1 MHPHPTA
8 SPTPRG
14 VRSVLAALLLTG
26 LGCGLGAARAPDAD
40 WPAGALLSARRAPL
54 LSMLGALESLDG
66 TPAARLARELRAKLP
81 DCEEIEARAPD
92 AASLPQA
99 IRCAD
104 RSGALRGLHEY
115 RGDRALALALP
126 LEAGP
131 RMLMRIADREGTLHV
146 DLRWPD
152 SAAHGLVASL
162 LPGKGDAGRAVL
174 ADEDRILHA
183 RVRSDSLDLAALVP
197 EGSQAEDLFRLK
209 SELLS
214 SAVLDGSWEIALY
227 APLAGHPMPRVAA
240 ALGVRMHSAAQAAM
254 QHLLQD
260 VEARWSLVPTPL
272 HWKGA
277 EGACLMQVRL
287 LPELAPC
294 VAETDRALV
303 LAWNQESLRHALGSA
318 GRAATAPPGA
328 ARAELDLEGLRA
340 ADLRLAALQR
350 GSALAQVTRW
360 PWSRV
365 VARGGRRGGSVAL
378 EIDLL
383 PAREQ
388 GS

>member
-8 SPTPRG
+8 SPASRR
-14 VRSVLAALLLTG
+14 VRSALAALLVAA
-26 LGCGLGAARAPDAD
+26 LGCGPFSARAPDAD
-40 WPAGALLSARRAPL
+40 WPSGALLSARRTPL

-66 TPAARLARELRAKLP
+66 TPAARLARELQAKLP
-81 DCEEIEARAPD
+81 DCEEVEARAPD
-92 AASLPQA
+92 AASLAQE
-99 IRCAD
+99 IHCAD
-104 RSGALRGLHEY
+104 PSGALRGLHDY
-115 RGDRALALALP
+115 RGEGALALALP
-126 LEAGP
+126 LKAGP
-131 RMLMRIADREGTLHV
+131 RMLLRITDREGTLHV
-146 DLRWPD
+146 HLRWPD

-174 ADEDRILHA
+174 ADGDRILHA

-227 APLAGHPMPRVAA
+227 APLEGHAMPRVAA
-240 ALGVRMHSAAQAAM
+240 ALGIRMHSAAQAAM
-254 QHLLQD
+254 QQLLQD

-277 EGACLMQVRL
+277 DGACLMQLRL

-294 VAETDRALV
+294 LAETDRALV
-303 LAWNQESLRHALGSA
+303 LAWNQESLRHALGSTE
-318 GRAATAPPGA
+318 RAPAAPPAA
-328 ARAELDLEGLRA
+328 ARAELDLDGLRA
-340 ADLRLAALQR
+340 ADLRLAALQKG
-350 GSALAQVTRW
+350 GSLAQVTRW

-365 VARGGRRGGSVAL
+365 VAQGGRRSGSVAL